1 MSNHSLIIESTQ
13 QEANHM
19 AKVWLI
25 TGSGNGL
32 GRDIAEA
39 ALAAGDSVVAG
50 ARRLEELNPLVEQ
63 YGERITPVTLDVRDE
78 SAAKAAVQTAVEKY
92 GRLDVLVNNAG
103 YGFMAPFEQTPEGD
117 PNFPRN
123 PKRSAPTRAPHARY
137 WYGDLNLHPA
147 EYRPPWH
154 PRKIHPMHLNPV
166 RLRRPRLAAS
176 PRARRRRRRPVRLR
190 RQIHRHLLPTL
201 LPLPPPRAQKRQ
213 LLPHPRPR
221 RSRRLPRLPPLRAHT
236 HTPKADPQAEA
247 IAKAATF
254 LTTHAGQ
261 RTKLDDLATASG
273 LGKFALQRGFK
284 RVLGVTPGDFAREQR
299 KDRFRE
305 KVRTPKLSITD
316 AVYEAGFGSSSR
328 LYEGVDQTLGMSP
341 TAMKSGG
348 AGETIH
354 YTTTDSPL
362 GRLLVATTDRGL
374 CAVLFGDTDA
384 DLAIELREQFPQA
397 VLRLSTSDEQL
408 TEAVTF
414 VLSRLT
420 EHPTAQTLPFHVRA
434 TAFQQRV
441 WQALLEI
448 PRGETRTYSQIAEA
462 VGSPKAVRAVGTAC
476 GSNLLA
482 VVIPCHR
489 VVGSD
494 GKLTGYRW
502 GTDRKRQLLELE
514 HQPNVQNRVE
524 AHRFASRNAC

>member
-1 MSNHSLIIESTQ
+1 MHDTGMATSTFTLAEFESMPTRTSTPSVFAGRAWQ
-13 QEANHM
+13 QVLARD
-19 AKVWLI
+19 AAADGQFVYAVKS
-25 TGSGNGL
+25 TGIFCRPSCPSRKPERKNVSFFPNP
-32 GRDIAEA
+32 
-39 ALAAGDSVVAG
+39 ALA
-50 ARRLEELNPLVEQ
+50 
-63 YGERITPVTLDVRDE
+63 E
-78 SAAKAAVQTAVEKY
+78 SA
-92 GRLDVLVNNAG
+92 
-103 YGFMAPFEQTPEGD
+103 GF
-117 PNFPRN
+117 
-123 PKRSAPTRAPHARY
+123 
-137 WYGDLNLHPA
+137 
-147 EYRPPWH
+147 RPC
-154 PRKIHPMHLNPV
+154 
-166 RLRRPRLAAS
+166 LRCEPQR
-176 PRARRRRRRPVRLR
+176 
-190 RQIHRHLLPTL
+190 T
-201 LPLPPPRAQKRQ
+201 
-213 LLPHPRPR
+213 
-221 RSRRLPRLPPLRAHT
+221 
-236 HTPKADPQAEA
+236 TPKADPQAEA

-254 LTTHAGQ
+254 LSEHTAERTT
-261 RTKLDDLATASG
+261 LDQLAAAAG

-299 KDRFRE
+299 KDRFRD
-305 KVRTPKLSITD
+305 KVRKPKLSITD

-328 LYEGVDQTLGMSP
+328 LYEGIDQTLGMSP

-354 YTTTDSPL
+354 YATTDSPL
-362 GRLLVATTDRGL
+362 GRLLVATTPRGL
-374 CAVLFGDTDA
+374 CAVLFANSSPDA
-384 DLAIELREQFPQA
+384 DAELAVELRERFPQA
-397 VLRLSTSDEQL
+397 VLRPSTTDAAL
-408 TEAVTF
+408 TEAVRF

-502 GTDRKRQLLELE
+502 GVDRKRRLLELE
-514 HQPNVQNRVE
+514 STTEHPKQG
-524 AHRFASRNAC
+524 